1 MSLSFPILLSA
12 VPLWTYDFRRDDIY
26 TNRDA
31 WIAWKKEPEGEAWFE
46 ALYDQAHSGI
56 EWMRD
61 FEIAPE
67 KAPIKKMKIERIWF
81 SDGGICSNFPV
92 HLFDKLIPSW
102 PTFAINLRY
111 HPYPKKLADDER
123 VILAQTNQDEK
134 QPYWQRLSGGNTN
147 SYGSLFSFLGS
158 IINTMKDWA
167 DNTLMT
173 VPGYPDRIAHVNLQ
187 SDEGGMNLEMEQS
200 QIDKLG
206 SWGQEASGVL
216 IARFTNPKPNPG
228 DLSWDNHRWTRLR
241 STLGVLQKQ
250 LRGLQRSMSFKDP
263 NAVLTYA
270 ELIERDGETL
280 PNSYR
285 WSSRKKQSQLAIK
298 SITTIGKLLEDIE
311 ETYEKGFRD
320 RNIPDPEPELQLRPP
335 L

>member
-1 MSLSFPILLSA
+1 M
-12 VPLWTYDFRRDDIY
+12 
-26 TNRDA
+26 
-31 WIAWKKEPEGEAWFE
+31 
-46 ALYDQAHSGI
+46 
-56 EWMRD
+56 
-61 FEIAPE
+61 
-67 KAPIKKMKIERIWF
+67 
-81 SDGGICSNFPV
+81 
-92 HLFDKLIPSW
+92 
-102 PTFAINLRY
+102 
-111 HPYPKKLADDER
+111 
-123 VILAQTNQDEK
+123 
-134 QPYWQRLSGGNTN
+134 
-147 SYGSLFSFLGS
+147 
-158 IINTMKDWA
+158 
-167 DNTLMT
+167 TL
-173 VPGYPDRIAHVNLQ
+173 PGYPDRIAHVNLQ